1 MDMEDNKL
9 AGKRILVVED
19 EESNYDLIR
28 VYLKKYKPIITWA
41 KDGQNAVE
49 VFKNNQFDLILMDIQ
64 LPLMNGIEATKII
77 KEFNN
82 QIPIIAQTA
91 YAMSQDRQKA
101 IDAGCNDYIS
111 KPMKRKDLISLI
123 EKHIL

>member
-1 MDMEDNKL
+1 MVMEENKL

-49 VFKNNQFDLILMDIQ
+49 VFKNSQFDLILMDIQ
-64 LPLMNGIEATKII
+64 LPIMNGIEATKVI

-101 IDAGCNDYIS
+101 LDAGCNDYIS